1 MFRSDF
7 LKNLFIYSSGAL
19 FLKGIAF
26 FLIPLY
32 TSVLAPSDY
41 GILELLTTT
50 SIILGILFSFGLS
63 QVVYVEYFHLN
74 SVERRH
80 TISQI
85 VNTYTGL
92 AIPLFILA
100 GIGLAYFGNILFE
113 QQVGLLMIVL
123 VLLQSFFSF
132 YQNTFF
138 SLLQIAKKAF
148 NLTVNKIV
156 VGIFTLV
163 LNLYLVYY
171 LRLGI
176 TGILAT
182 NLGVLV
188 LSLAYPAFLYFRHIK
203 PATFTIKWPEA
214 SKHLKLGFPFILS
227 SLFFWGL
234 SGVDR
239 WLILYYLGESSVG
252 IFSVAYKF
260 SSVFEPL
267 LIAPVLSVYTPHI
280 FEKLSKGDLKQH
292 KLFLTVVILCIFT
305 GLGFA
310 SQFLA
315 QLFINIRYHESLEL
329 IPYLVGGFAFF
340 FLSQL
345 LGAPILFYKKSRL
358 LVINVALAAVFN
370 VVFNIIF
377 LKSFGLIGAG
387 FAYLLSNFAWFVLAA
402 VQNTLVLRKASEE
415 AQAAE

>member
-1 MFRSDF
+1 M
-7 LKNLFIYSSGAL
+7 FIYSSGAL

-50 SIILGILFSFGLS
+50 STILAILFSFGLS
-63 QVVYVEYFHLN
+63 QVIYVEYFHLD
-74 SVERRH
+74 RAGKRD

-85 VNTYTGL
+85 TNIYTLL
-92 AIPLFILA
+92 AIPLYIAA
-100 GIGLAYFGNILFE
+100 GIGLVYFGNVLFE
-113 QQVGLLMIVL
+113 QSVGIFMIVL

-138 SLLQIAKKAF
+138 ALLQLAKKAL
-148 NLTVNKIV
+148 NLTVNKILI
-156 VGIFTLV
+156 GIVTLV

-171 LRLGI
+171 LRLGVN
-176 TGILAT
+176 GILIT
-182 NLGVLV
+182 NLGVLL
-188 LSLAYPAFLYFRHIK
+188 LSLTYPALLYFRFIK
-203 PATFTIKWPEA
+203 PVKLNVKWAET
-214 SKHLKLGFPFILS
+214 SQHLKLGFPFILS

-267 LIAPVLSVYTPHI
+267 LIAPVLSVYTPYI
-280 FEKLSKGDLKQH
+280 FEKLSKGDSKQH
-292 KLFLTVVILCIFT
+292 KALMIFLILIAFAV
-305 GLGFA
+305 LAFA

-315 QLFINIRYHESLEL
+315 QAFINVRYHDSLSL

-377 LKSFGLIGAG
+377 LKHFGLMGAG
-387 FAYLLSNFAWFVLAA
+387 VAYLLSNFAWFALAA
-402 VQNTLVLRKASEE
+402 IQNSLVLKKVRESG
-415 AQAAE
+415 QPS